1 MIRGFKNSARKSSR
15 DQCSH
20 VSPLK
25 CRTGG
30 GRSCNQLQ
38 SAGAI
43 SGIALGSRHV
53 RQPLHGR
60 ALVVRREVRVLAR
73 NRGAFVPYNFT
84 RDKV

>member
-1 MIRGFKNSARKSSR
+1 MQPRFAAKVQ
-15 DQCSH
+15 D
-20 VSPLK
+20 
-25 CRTGG
+25 GG

-53 RQPLHGR
+53 RQPLHGG

-73 NRGAFVPYNFT
+73 NRGAFVPYNFA